1 MKINNNSYS
10 SVKQKIEKKPSWV
23 RTLIFALEISL
34 VISLLIIWFSSESL
48 QTSKNLWV
56 LFFFSFPGEFLIP
69 IVPHEPVLIL
79 FGKFHPPLTVAF
91 VAIVSTLMT
100 EAINYSAFNFIS
112 DTSPFRKI
120 RHKKT
125 VEKIV
130 NLFNKAPFL
139 AIWIAGLTPIPFYP
153 FRFLVVIARYPLIK
167 YLLAVFLSRTPRFFI
182 LAFAG
187 NIIKIPDY
195 LLIILFI
202 GITILI
208 NYPVVSH
215 LLKKR
220 RKNKKKAS

>member
-1 MKINNNSYS
+1 
-10 SVKQKIEKKPSWV
+10 
-23 RTLIFALEISL
+23 SL

-48 QTSKNLWV
+48 QQSKNLWV
-56 LFFFSFPGEFLIP
+56 LFLYSFPSEFLIA
-69 IVPHEPVLIL
+69 IVPHEPVLL
-79 FGKFHPPLTVAF
+79 YFGKFHPPLTVAF
-91 VAIVSTLMT
+91 VAVASTLIT
-100 EAINYSAFNFIS
+100 EAINYSAFNFIAE
-112 DTSPFRKI
+112 TILFRKI
-120 RHKKT
+120 RHKKA
-125 VEKIV
+125 VEKII

-139 AIWIAGLTPIPFYP
+139 AVWIAGLTPIPFYP

-182 LAFAG
+182 LAFVG

-195 LLIILFI
+195 LLIIFFI

-220 RKNKKKAS
+220 RKNKIKTS